1 MISISLSWKPWNWQ
15 TEKLSHSDLD
25 ERALDALK
33 EFPVEGALAVLK
45 QFLESNLV
53 NTWLILSVS
62 EIMPCCRSTCPT
74 SPPTCAAWWR
84 PTGRRPGP
92 GPAAPTEAA
101 SSTRGRTRRRSRWG
115 HRGRPCFPVNC
126 YVCRRSLTG
135 RATVWTWPRVR
146 GSMGA
151 LPRAATGPHQ
161 AMAVRSVQN
170 VSQFESQR
178 VYCYFHQVLL

>member
-1 MISISLSWKPWNWQ
+1 MDSTQRLLTSLTTFTRYDVISISLSWKPWNWQ

-62 EIMPCCRSTCPT
+62 ELMPCCRSTCPT

-92 GPAAPTEAA
+92 GPATPTEAA
-101 SSTRGRTRRRSRWG
+101 SSTRALTRRRSR
-115 HRGRPCFPVNC
+115 
-126 YVCRRSLTG
+126 RSLTG
-135 RATVWTWPRVR
+135 LATVWMWPQAR
-146 GSMGA
+146 GSTEA
-151 LPRAATGPHQ
+151 LLPAVTGPHL
-161 AMAVRSVQN
+161 AMAVRSVN
-170 VSQFESQR
+170 TWK
-178 VYCYFHQVLL
+178 